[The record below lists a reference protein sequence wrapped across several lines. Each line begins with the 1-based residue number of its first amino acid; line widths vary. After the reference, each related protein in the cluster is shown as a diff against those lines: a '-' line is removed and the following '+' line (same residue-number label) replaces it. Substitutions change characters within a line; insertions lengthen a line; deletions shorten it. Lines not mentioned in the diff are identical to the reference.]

1 MVGKISSRNGIVSG
15 GIFLSL
21 FAMFSL
27 LSAPVIY
34 AAVGDCPDANL
45 SFDKSSY
52 NAGERVTLNGS
63 NGSGTWT
70 LCIYQGTE
78 RIAVTVNSTDDQ
90 LSVNLPD
97 NYTGQELTGVIRP
110 NGICSNDLGS
120 ANNCRVMANDSGAD
134 EPAAG
139 GNEAGGGGADTG
151 GGATNDVGGGSLNG
165 DAGATPRVAGSSET
179 VSTNIENPL
188 ETDDFTELLGN
199 FLEWLLGIVG
209 SIALLMLIYGG
220 VVYMSANGDPQK
232 AETGKRI
239 VIWTIGGLMI
249 VLLSYSI
256 LSTVEEIFVN

>member
-1 MVGKISSRNGIVSG
+1 MVGKSSSKSRILSG
-15 GIFLSL
+15 VVFSSL
-21 FAMFSL
+21 FAVFG
-27 LSAPVIY
+27 LSFVPAAN
-34 AAVGDCPDANL
+34 AAVGDCQDANL
-45 SFDKSSY
+45 SFDKTSY
-52 NAGERVTLNGS
+52 KAGDRVTLNGS
-63 NGSGTWT
+63 NSGGTWT
-70 LCIYQGTE
+70 LCIYEGNE

-97 NYTGQELTGVIRP
+97 TYMGEELTGVIRP
-110 NGICSNDLGS
+110 NGVCGNDLDS
-120 ANNCRVMANDSGAD
+120 ASNCRVTANDNGAE
-134 EPAAG
+134 EPVAG
-139 GNEAGGGGADTG
+139 GNEDSGDADTG
-151 GGATNDVGGGSLNG
+151 GATNNVGGGSLNG
-165 DAGATPRVAGSSET
+165 EAGGATKAAGSSET
-179 VSTNIENPL
+179 VSVNVDNPL

-256 LSTVEEIFVN
+256 LSTVEDIFVN